1 MQYAQRL
8 LATLPVTRAGLRAI
22 LAVLTAFGIVLATA
36 GVAAM
41 PLLNAGNVV
50 EDYESGSA
58 CHPIARM
65 VYPEGQSAPEYVMP
79 VYETGFGVGVDSI
92 LLSWCST
99 AEEVLEDPTITLNV
113 VEGKTVTPYLLP
125 GIKAELERPAP
136 ANGKQEVFIPTDY
149 LVKGMRQAT
158 GDSGW
163 EVGTKVF
170 SLTYTS
176 GTVSAT
182 TGLFSFVKQDPNVI
196 NPPAPE
202 PSPEPTPEPS
212 AEPTPEPTAEPT
224 PEPTAEPTPEPTA
237 EPTAEPSAEPTAEP
251 TAAPTAEPAPHASTE
266 PSPAPSA
273 SPTPVP
279 TPTSSPSPSAAPIPS
294 ASPSPSPSVA
304 PSPSASPSSAASPS
318 SSPAPSRSPK
328 PEPTASAQP
337 SASPSATVKT
347 CQVKPAIQVLSSDG
361 SDPQGSE
368 PAYDPETAVRVR
380 GTGWCSQGEMLDGE
394 KSVEIKVVAYGGY
407 VVPGTLSVPVT
418 FHHGSFEAQL
428 NLSALY
434 TGGKVDKGRYYLQLS
449 PIDSGLTAATSI
461 FALNKAVT
469 PQPKPS
475 PAPSPAS
482 PATAEPSATAEPTS
496 EPAPEPTGSP
506 ASPGPKPSAAPSS
519 QPSASAVPSARP
531 SESASAAPA
540 PQTTE
545 PDQNAPK
552 PNPDGGRP
560 GTDNAPGN
568 NPGGDSGNPGDT
580 SNSGD
585 HGSGAGT
592 DTGSQTDSSARQAP
606 GAGSETGSSTSQDG
620 SAQQHANA
628 GGAPAPNAGGS
639 GGENAHASE
648 GSAASAQTSSEADTA
663 SQRTV
668 RPDRSPVAP
677 VTSAAHLSAENAG
690 SLSGSRQGNV
700 VNLVLPKSK
709 AQAGEWVSV
718 FVFPGATT
726 KGWVQVDSANS
737 VSIDISTFDSGS
749 YELAVADRDNSLLG
763 WAKLEISSASSD
775 PRSPAQAQLLTFPDN
790 VAEPT
795 KKGLSANDMLLGS
808 AGGLLVVGAVSLL
821 VAAFSGMPLRAPR
834 TSPRLRLP
842 RRR

>member
-8 LATLPVTRAGLRAI
+8 LAALPSVRSGLRAI

-99 AEEVLEDPTITLNV
+99 AGEVLEDPTITLNV

-136 ANGKQEVFIPTDY
+136 ANGQQEVFIPTDY

-176 GTVSAT
+176 GTESAT

-196 NPPAPE
+196 NPPT
-202 PSPEPTPEPS
+202 PEPTPEPS
-212 AEPTPEPTAEPT
+212 AEPTAEPT
-224 PEPTAEPTPEPTA
+224 PEPS
-237 EPTAEPSAEPTAEP
+237 AEPSAVPGPVPTAEP
-251 TAAPTAEPAPHASTE
+251 TAAPTAEPAPHATTE
-266 PSPAPSA
+266 PSPTPSPTASAAPSP
-273 SPTPVP
+273 SPTPSP
-279 TPTSSPSPSAAPIPS
+279 TPSAVPSPSAT
-294 ASPSPSPSVA
+294 PSPTPST
-304 PSPSASPSSAASPS
+304 
-318 SSPAPSRSPK
+318 SPK

-337 SASPSATVKT
+337 SASPSATVAT
-347 CQVKPAIQVLSSDG
+347 CQVKPAVQVLASDG
-361 SDPQGSE
+361 SDLQGAE
-368 PAYDPETAVRVR
+368 PSYDPDTAVRVR
-380 GTGWCSQGEMLDGE
+380 GTGWCSQGTMLDGE
-394 KSVEIKVVAYGGY
+394 KPVEIKVAAYGGY

-418 FHHGSFEAQL
+418 FRHGSFDAQL

-434 TGGKVDKGRYYLQLS
+434 AGGKVDKGRYYLQLS
-449 PIDSGLTAATSI
+449 PIDSGLTAATNI
-461 FALNKAVT
+461 FALNKAVA
-469 PQPKPS
+469 PQPTPEPS
-475 PAPSPAS
+475 PAPSPA
-482 PATAEPSATAEPTS
+482 PTATAEPSATAEPTS

-506 ASPGPKPSAAPSS
+506 TSPAPTPSAAPSS
-519 QPSASAVPSARP
+519 EPSATARP
-531 SESASAAPA
+531 SETASPAPA

-545 PDQNAPK
+545 LDQNAPK
-552 PNPDGGRP
+552 PTPDDGGRP
-560 GTDNAPGN
+560 GTDN
-568 NPGGDSGNPGDT
+568 NPGGNPGG
-580 SNSGD
+580 SGSGPGA
-585 HGSGAGT
+585 GSGAGA
-592 DTGSQTDSSARQAP
+592 DTGAGSQADSSAPQAP
-606 GAGSETGSSTSQDG
+606 DAGSDSRSTSQDG
-620 SAQQHANA
+620 SAQQPANA
-628 GGAPAPNAGGS
+628 GAAPAPNAGGS
-639 GGENAHASE
+639 GGERTHASE
-648 GSAASAQTSSEADTA
+648 DSAASVQASPEADA
-663 SQRTV
+663 SSQRTV

-677 VTSAAHLSAENAG
+677 VTSAAHLSADNAG
-690 SLSGSRQGNV
+690 SLSGSRQGNI

-726 KGWVQVDSANS
+726 KGWVQVDDANS

-763 WAKLEISSASSD
+763 WAKLEISSASFD
-775 PRSPAQAQLLTFPDN
+775 PRNPAQAQLLTFPDT
-790 VAEPT
+790 AAAPT
-795 KKGLSANDMLLGS
+795 KGLSANDMLLGS

-834 TSPRLRLP
+834 TSLRLP

>member
-41 PLLNAGNVV
+41 PLLNAGNIV
-50 EDYESGSA
+50 EDYESGST
-58 CHPIARM
+58 CHPMARM

-212 AEPTPEPTAEPT
+212 AEPTPEPSAEPT